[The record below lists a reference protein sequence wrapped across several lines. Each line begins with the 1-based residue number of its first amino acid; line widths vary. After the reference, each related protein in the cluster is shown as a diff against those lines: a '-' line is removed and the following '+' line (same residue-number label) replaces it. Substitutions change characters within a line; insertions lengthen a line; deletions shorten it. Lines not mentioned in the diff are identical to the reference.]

1 MTMKQTH
8 SGAWHAVL
16 KEDCPEV
23 STCLALAHIYDT
35 ENLETLKHIHT
46 MEEEEE
52 IEELIEALEECFPTH
67 SGHIGK
73 IAKALAAA
81 QAEMVPAKKDAD
93 NPYFKSKYADLAEV
107 IHAAKPLA
115 KHGIA
120 HSSMVLG
127 DTLVTMLI
135 HTSDQW
141 LKSTYPLR
149 PTKSDPQGF
158 ASAITYARR
167 YSLQSM
173 AAIPAQD
180 DDGNEA
186 SVPAPSA
193 KNSLDKL
200 KESVQA
206 KLDKVPGAEA
216 WALKLAKVE
225 TLGGIGRAALTKLNK
240 YTLEQLKEKVES
252 NE

>member
-16 KEDCPEV
+16 KEDCPET

-46 MEEEEE
+46 MEED
-52 IEELIEALEECFPTH
+52 LIEVEECFPTH
-67 SGHIGK
+67 SANVGQ

-81 QAEMVPAKKDAD
+81 QADIVPAKKDAD
-93 NPYFKSKYADLAEV
+93 NPFFKSKYADLAEI

-120 HSSMVLG
+120 HTSIVLG
-127 DTLVTMLI
+127 NTLVTMLI
-135 HTSDQW
+135 HTSGEW

-149 PTKSDPQGF
+149 PTKQDPQGF

-173 AAIPAQD
+173 AAIPSVD
-180 DDGNEA
+180 DDGNDA
-186 SVPAPSA
+186 SVPAPAA

-240 YTLEQLKEKVES
+240 YTPEQLKEKVES